1 MTVLSNTFSSRP
13 VRLLAATLLIA
24 AAGGFALSVSAAPP
38 SHGGISGPM
47 VGGMGGSF
55 MGGPARVE
63 HMLDFVN
70 ASAEQ
75 RSQITAI
82 LSSARADLK
91 AQHEAARPLHE
102 QMAQLF
108 QQPTVD
114 ARAAEALRQQA
125 MTQYDQASQ
134 RVLQAM
140 LEVSRVLTVEQRK
153 QIADQAAQRRTQMER
168 RWSERQA
175 QPKATN

>member
-1 MTVLSNTFSSRP
+1 MTVPSKTFSSRS
-13 VRLLAATLLIA
+13 VRLLAATLLV
-24 AAGGFALSVSAAPP
+24 AAGGFALSASAAPP
-38 SHGGISGPM
+38 NY
-47 VGGMGGSF
+47 GGMGGSF
-55 MGGPARVE
+55 MGSPGRVE

-91 AQHEAARPLHE
+91 TQHEAARPLHD

-108 QQPTVD
+108 QEPSVD
-114 ARAAEALRQQA
+114 ARAAEALRLQA
-125 MTQYDQASQ
+125 MAQYDQASK
-134 RVLQAM
+134 RMLQAM

-153 QIADQAAQRRTQMER
+153 QIADQMAQRRTQMER
-168 RWSERQA
+168 RRSERQA
-175 QPKATN
+175 QPKVTN